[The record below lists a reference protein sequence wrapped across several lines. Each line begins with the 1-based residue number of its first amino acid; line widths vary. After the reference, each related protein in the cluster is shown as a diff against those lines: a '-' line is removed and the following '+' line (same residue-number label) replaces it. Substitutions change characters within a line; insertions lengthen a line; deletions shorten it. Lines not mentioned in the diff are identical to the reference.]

1 MVQQQLNH
9 NLPEGCPLQCGVAGV
24 LAALAGAVIGPSAR
38 RANITLYVTFKQLKP
53 SVKNSE
59 QSPL

>member
-9 NLPEGCPLQCGVAGV
+9 NLPEGVCGVAGV

>member
-1 MVQQQLNH
+1 M
-9 NLPEGCPLQCGVAGV
+9 GACGAAGL

-59 QSPL
+59 QCPL

>member
-1 MVQQQLNH
+1 M
-9 NLPEGCPLQCGVAGV
+9 AGV
-24 LAALAGAVIGPSAR
+24 LAALAGAVIGPSAK
-38 RANITLYVTFKQLKP
+38 RANITLYVTFKQLKQ